1 MDTHTQG
8 ISTVVIAAAGKGTR
22 MGIFTSI
29 HPKCLVPLLGKP
41 MLQYAIEGLHA
52 AGFQRIIVV
61 VEHFAEQVQA
71 LAKQFPYPVECV
83 QQSSVV
89 GNRYGTAAV
98 VQAVMP
104 LITHTPIVLYSGDS
118 LFHASVFTRLFSSLP
133 RPTLCA
139 AQAVSVLGYGEVV
152 IDADHRLTHLQEKP
166 VVDQAGLINT
176 GLYVLTPDM
185 YPMIESL
192 TQSVRGEYELTD
204 AIAQFAVT
212 HPVHVELIEGHEWTT
227 VTREADIFYAEQ
239 YVQRS

>member
-22 MGIFTSI
+22 MGTFTST

-52 AGFQRIIVV
+52 AGFERIIVV

-83 QQSSVV
+83 QQSEVV

-104 LITHTPIVLYSGDS
+104 LIKHIPIVLYSGDS
-118 LFHASVFTRLFSSLP
+118 LFHADVLARLLTPLP
-133 RPTLCA
+133 RPTLSA
-139 AQAVSVLGYGEVV
+139 AHAVSVLGYGEVV
-152 IDADHRLTHLQEKP
+152 IDAQYRLVQLQEKP
-166 VVDQAGLINT
+166 VVDHAGLINA
-176 GLYVLTPDM
+176 GLYVLTPEM
-185 YPMIESL
+185 YPTIEGL

-204 AIAQFAVT
+204 ALALFAQM
-212 HPVHVELIEGHEWTT
+212 HPVHVELIEAHEWTT

-239 YVQRS
+239 YVERS